1 MGPGSS
7 SSCPSPAR
15 ALRWAFPVLMTAGC
29 HCREKVATL
38 DYMHLKMCSLHD
50 QLSHLPLEGSMGAVG
65 GGSNGGTPP
74 KCGGPG
80 SEQ

>member
-7 SSCPSPAR
+7 SSGPSPTLAPSR
-15 ALRWAFPVLMTAGC
+15 ASPVLTPADC
-29 HCREKVATL
+29 HYREKVATL

-50 QLSHLPLEGSMGAVG
+50 QLSHLPLEGSTGAMG
-65 GGSNGGTPP
+65 GGSTGAAPP
-74 KCGGPG
+74 KRGGPG